1 LDYGTFIQARKFDE
15 NSNQVIQL
23 ARSGKSHHYDAQGLM
38 DTPALIK
45 IIGDVAALAVASPNC
60 KVLIDCIDSECTVNL
75 KRIEALLTQLQ
86 PGFWPV
92 QSRVALIS
100 SLKNEEYVRLSDV
113 STLLASNGFRVAVFQ
128 DAQAAAEWLKG

>member
-1 LDYGTFIQARKFDE
+1 MRIQT
-15 NSNQVIQL
+15 
-23 ARSGKSHHYDAQGLM
+23 KSFNWPGQGNHTIMIAQGLM